1 MYCVASFMSS
11 FIFFPGSVGHMEGSK
26 VLVGVVTESEGVL
39 TSLYE
44 IY

>member
-1 MYCVASFMSS
+1 MYCVTSFMSS
-11 FIFFPGSVGHMEGSK
+11 FIFFPASVGHMEGSK
-26 VLVGVVTESEGVL
+26 VLVGVVTEAEGVL

>member
-1 MYCVASFMSS
+1 MYCVASFMSR

-26 VLVGVVTESEGVL
+26 VLVRVVTEAEGVI